1 VITNRG
7 TPRIA
12 GQDRGGAVKPRIAP
26 SRARPA
32 KISVVIPIRNGEA
45 HLDAQLASLAA
56 QTYDGP
62 WEVVAVDNG
71 CTDRSIEIVERWR
84 DRLPALVVVDARARR
99 GVGFARN
106 AGAAAARGDFL
117 AFCDADDVTTP
128 RWLEQLAAAAASAD
142 LVGGPVEQEQLNN
155 ELQLAWQPSD
165 PVVSLSD
172 CYGFIPSPAG
182 GNCGIWADVAREV
195 RWDESFRDG
204 GSDIAFA
211 WRAQLAGH
219 RVAFAPGALIHRRF
233 KPTISSTV
241 KQYFGYG
248 ISEPHLF
255 KIWGG
260 HGMSRDFGEAFRT
273 WLWLARSLPQ
283 LRSKGGRGHWLRTAA
298 SCCGRICGSLRW
310 RAAYL

>member
-1 VITNRG
+1 VVT
-7 TPRIA
+7 TKA
-12 GQDRGGAVKPRIAP
+12 
-26 SRARPA
+26 SRTASNGRPER
-32 KISVVIPIRNGEA
+32 ISVVIPIRNGEA
-45 HLDAQLASLAA
+45 HLDAQLVSLAA

-99 GVGFARN
+99 GVNFARN

-155 ELQLAWQPSD
+155 ELQRAWQPTD
-165 PVVSLSD
+165 PLTSLRSH
-172 CYGFIPSPAG
+172 GFMPYPSG
-182 GNCGIWADVAREV
+182 GNCGIWADVASEIG
-195 RWDESFRDG
+195 WDESFHFG
-204 GSDIAFA
+204 SSDIDFG
-211 WRAQLAGH
+211 WRAQLAGY
-219 RVAFAPGALIHRRF
+219 RVAFAPGALIQVRLR
-233 KPTISSTV
+233 PTVRATV
-241 KQYFGYG
+241 KQYFRYG
-248 ISEPHLF
+248 MSEPQLF
-255 KIWGG
+255 RRWSR
-260 HGMSRDFGEAFRT
+260 HGMERSLSEAVER

-283 LRSKGGRGHWLRTAA
+283 LRSKGGRGYWLRVAA
-298 SCCGRICGSLRW
+298 LCCGRICGSLRW